1 MDSRQ
6 IFDRVESIRIK
17 KGLSVYAMSEKAG
30 ISHNTY
36 GLWKTR
42 GTLPTVDTLE
52 AICDVLEIPLVY
64 LFTDVDENRLDAE
77 QLELLSLWKNLTPER
92 KKLIFLTLKEMQK

>member
-1 MDSRQ
+1 MDSKQ
-6 IFDRVESIRIK
+6 IFDRAERVRIE
-17 KGLSVYAMSEKAG
+17 KGLSVYAMSEIAG

-52 AICDVLEIPLVY
+52 AICDALEIPLVY
-64 LFTDVDENRLDAE
+64 LFTEVDKDELDAE
-77 QLELLSLWKNLTPER
+77 QLELLRLWKNLKQER
-92 KKLIFLTLKEMQK
+92 KKTIFQLLKDMQE